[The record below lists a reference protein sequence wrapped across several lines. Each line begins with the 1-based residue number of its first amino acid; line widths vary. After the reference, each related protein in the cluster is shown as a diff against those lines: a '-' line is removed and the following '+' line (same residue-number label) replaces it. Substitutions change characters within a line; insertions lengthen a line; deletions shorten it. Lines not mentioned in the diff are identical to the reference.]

1 MVDVSAV
8 TEARLADA
16 GRKFARLGFVKLP
29 FLVPEETK
37 RQVARETERLIAE
50 HGVRRDFAM
59 AATEGTPRRMRNV
72 RQAEISQHGSVLPAV
87 YHRPELRAAL
97 TVVTGEEVLPC
108 AYEPER
114 FVITELRESGD
125 IHGWHWDDFSFALVW
140 VIDCP
145 TLEHGGFI
153 QCVPNTV
160 WDKHHPQLH
169 RQFVANPIYSF
180 ELMPGD
186 LYLMRTDTTLHR
198 VFPIT
203 AGRRLIV
210 NMAYAAWRDLYKH
223 VNHDTMD
230 TLWSARSAPEGTVPW
245 DS

>member
-1 MVDVSAV
+1 MTEMTDASAIA
-8 TEARLADA
+8 EARRAGA
-16 GRKFARLGFVKLP
+16 GREFARRGFVKLS

-37 RQVARETERLIAE
+37 QQVAQETERLMAE

-72 RQAEISQHGSVLPAV
+72 RQAEISRHGSVLPAV
-87 YHRPELRAAL
+87 YHRPDLRVAL
-97 TVVTGEEVLPC
+97 AVVAGEEVLLCP
-108 AYEPER
+108 YEPER

-125 IHGWHWDDFSFALVW
+125 THGWHWDDFSFALVW

-145 TLEHGGFI
+145 ALEHGGFV

-160 WDKHHPQLH
+160 WDKHDPQ
-169 RQFVANPIYSF
+169 
-180 ELMPGD
+180 
-186 LYLMRTDTTLHR
+186 LHR

-210 NMAYAAWRDLYKH
+210 NMAYAARRDLGKQI
-223 VNHDTMD
+223 NHETMD
-230 TLWSARSAPEGTVPW
+230 TLWSAPSPPGGI
-245 DS
+245 